1 MEKEKK
7 EKDKIVEEEAIAVN
21 EKDIVNPEELKE
33 EDVIEVEAPEVI
45 IEKEEVITST
55 GETKEDLKGEKGNTG
70 DPKGEI
76 TEDPKAAN
84 KKELVAILNVYY
96 DKVLKI
102 DITEGKLIK
111 EVYAEK
117 GEKLTKKR
125 EEELVKAGV
134 AEYKEI

>member
-1 MEKEKK
+1 MKEEKK
-7 EKDKIVEEEAIAVN
+7 EENKIVEEEAIVVN
-21 EKDIVNPEELKE
+21 EKDIVNPDEVKTEET
-33 EDVIEVEAPEVI
+33 IEVEAPKVI
-45 IEKEEVITST
+45 IEKEEETEPKEEVTTSK
-55 GETKEDLKGEKGNTG
+55 GETKEDLKGESKVAP
-70 DPKGEI
+70 DP
-76 TEDPKAAN
+76 AN

-96 DKVLKI
+96 DKILKI
-102 DITEGKLIK
+102 DITEGKVIK

>member
-1 MEKEKK
+1 MKEEKK
-7 EKDKIVEEEAIAVN
+7 EENKIVEEAIVVN
-21 EKDIVNPEELKE
+21 EKDIVNPDEVKTEET
-33 EDVIEVEAPEVI
+33 IEVEAPKVI
-45 IEKEEVITST
+45 IEKEEETEPTEEVITNT
-55 GETKEDLKGEKGNTG
+55 GETKKDLKGES
-70 DPKGEI
+70 
-76 TEDPKAAN
+76 KAAPEPAN

-102 DITEGKLIK
+102 DITKGKLIK
-111 EVYAEK
+111 DVYVEK

>member
-1 MEKEKK
+1 MKEEKK
-7 EKDKIVEEEAIAVN
+7 EENKIVEEGAIVVN
-21 EKDIVNPEELKE
+21 EKDIVNPDEVKAEET
-33 EDVIEVEAPEVI
+33 IEVEAPEVI
-45 IEKEEVITST
+45 IEKEEKETEPTEEVITST
-55 GETKEDLKGEKGNTG
+55 GETKEDLKGES
-70 DPKGEI
+70 

>member
-7 EKDKIVEEEAIAVN
+7 KKIVEEEAIVVN
-21 EKDIVNPEELKE
+21 EKDIVNPDEVKVEET
-33 EDVIEVEAPEVI
+33 IEVEAPEVI
-45 IEKEEVITST
+45 IEKEEK
-55 GETKEDLKGEKGNTG
+55 ETES
-70 DPKGEI
+70 
-76 TEDPKAAN
+76 TEDPKTAN

-102 DITEGKLIK
+102 DITEGELIK